1 MIYLSKDHV
10 YEAIQCEICQLLVEI
25 LSRLHEN
32 LDL

>member
-1 MIYLSKDHV
+1 MIYLSNDHV
-10 YEAIQCEICQLLVEI
+10 YDVIQCEICQLLVGI